1 MALPGT
7 CSVPC
12 SAEHPAALF
21 CPVPLRPS
29 KHQLQWSKDQ
39 AKKRSIWT
47 PCGPREENSE
57 RTSVRKGQQNTD
69 KTQMSHAGNLDRFL
83 GRKNM
88 LTHMLAHPYAIGGF
102 SYAGIWAFYGLTQG
116 LRESK
121 SPQSHLFSWHVPY
134 AAFFA
139 TEYFNASFIICR
151 IRRWR
156 CWRRGCW
163 GRAWTVSFQCC
174 LLRST
179 LSSLLFGAYG
189 AIGPWGDVSG
199 PWGNCSDK
207 AGGPYAFLTHTLR
220 VPYAKKHILFS
231 KLVSWQQW
239 AFLNP
244 NKLDPWNRKNRFL

>member
-1 MALPGT
+1 MSFRSYLDVSNVWTNDRSTILPAEINVSGT
-7 CSVPC
+7 YDFW
-12 SAEHPAALF
+12 AAYAFVDSDLWVW
-21 CPVPLRPS
+21 C
-29 KHQLQWSKDQ
+29 
-39 AKKRSIWT
+39 
-47 PCGPREENSE
+47 
-57 RTSVRKGQQNTD
+57 
-69 KTQMSHAGNLDRFL
+69 QMSHAGNLDRFL

-139 TEYFNASFIICR
+139 TEYFSASFIICR

-189 AIGPWGDVSG
+189 AIRAMGRRFGAMG
-199 PWGNCSDK
+199 Q
-207 AGGPYAFLTHTLR
+207 
-220 VPYAKKHILFS
+220 LF
-231 KLVSWQQW
+231 
-239 AFLNP
+239 
-244 NKLDPWNRKNRFL
+244 R

>member
-1 MALPGT
+1 MWAVHLEIRDRHWLLDLQYHFIPFPSISSPFCCSPHFLHILQGNES
-7 CSVPC
+7 CSVRCSWDVPFEPC
-12 SAEHPAALF
+12 WE
-21 CPVPLRPS
+21 
-29 KHQLQWSKDQ
+29 
-39 AKKRSIWT
+39 
-47 PCGPREENSE
+47 
-57 RTSVRKGQQNTD
+57 
-69 KTQMSHAGNLDRFL
+69 NLDRFL

-88 LTHMLAHPYAIGGF
+88 LTHMLAASLTLFGGF
-102 SYAGIWAFYGLTQG
+102 SYAGIWAFYGLMQG

-121 SPQSHLFSWHVPY
+121 SPQSHLFCGHVPY

-139 TEYFNASFIICR
+139 TEYFSASFIICR

-189 AIGPWGDVSG
+189 AIRAMGRRFGGHGATVQI
-199 PWGNCSDK
+199 K

-220 VPYAKKHILFS
+220 VPYAKKHTFFFKIGFVAAMNIS
-231 KLVSWQQW
+231 QPEQIGTVE
-239 AFLNP
+239 P
-244 NKLDPWNRKNRFL
+244 KNRFL

>member
-1 MALPGT
+1 M
-7 CSVPC
+7 
-12 SAEHPAALF
+12 
-21 CPVPLRPS
+21 LRWCLDS
-29 KHQLQWSKDQ
+29 FFSWVRCGHLLKSSENNW
-39 AKKRSIWT
+39 RSILTWT
-47 PCGPREENSE
+47 WYRH
-57 RTSVRKGQQNTD
+57 V
-69 KTQMSHAGNLDRFL
+69 SHAGNLDRFL

-121 SPQSHLFSWHVPY
+121 SPQNHLFSWNVPY

-139 TEYFNASFIICR
+139 TEYFSASFIICR

-189 AIGPWGDVSG
+189 AIRAMGRRFGAMG
-199 PWGNCSDK
+199 Q
-207 AGGPYAFLTHTLR
+207 
-220 VPYAKKHILFS
+220 LF
-231 KLVSWQQW
+231 
-239 AFLNP
+239 
-244 NKLDPWNRKNRFL
+244 R